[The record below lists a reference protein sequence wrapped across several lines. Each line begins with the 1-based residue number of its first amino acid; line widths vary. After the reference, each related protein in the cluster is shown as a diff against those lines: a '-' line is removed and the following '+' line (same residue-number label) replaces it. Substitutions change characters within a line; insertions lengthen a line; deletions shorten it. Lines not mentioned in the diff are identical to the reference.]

1 MNRLLVVSQGK
12 MGLFGINEDFTSRFA
27 LMASHM
33 QVPGKNGEENS
44 FQKVKR
50 NIARFLCPWNSPGK
64 NTGVSSHS
72 LFQGIFHTLRSN
84 PGLLHCKWI
93 VYCLSH
99 QGSPIVNKEYLGEI
113 ESSNYSDFSLTEL
126 WQSVIG
132 LALARQEEVFLLP
145 VGLYYLHKAWGLPL
159 LTSQLYFNWGFPHI
173 LIFTH

>member
-72 LFQGIFHTLRSN
+72 LFQGIFLTHGSN
-84 PGLLHCKWI
+84 PGLPHCRQTL
-93 VYCLSH
+93 YPLSH
-99 QGSPIVNKEYLGEI
+99 QRMK
-113 ESSNYSDFSLTEL
+113 
-126 WQSVIG
+126 Q
-132 LALARQEEVFLLP
+132 
-145 VGLYYLHKAWGLPL
+145 K
-159 LTSQLYFNWGFPHI
+159 
-173 LIFTH
+173 